1 MELIVKDIIN
11 NDLAISSESGQE
23 IFEIL
28 DQNVTNKIRTNV
40 NFSNLLTI
48 TTAFFN
54 SAIGDLYAKWDPKDL
69 NDYVHIEVTSLTDLQ
84 KEKLKLVMDNAKSKL
99 TDEEL
104 KRY

>member
-1 MELIVKDIIN
+1 MELIVKNVIN

-28 DQNVTNKIRTNV
+28 DQNITNKIQTNV
-40 NFSNLLTI
+40 YFSNLSTI

-54 SAIGDLYAKWDPKDL
+54 AAIGDLYAKWDSKDL
-69 NDYVHIEVTSLTDLQ
+69 NKYVYIKTDSLTDLQ
-84 KEKLKLVMDNAKSKL
+84 RTKLKLVMENAKNKL